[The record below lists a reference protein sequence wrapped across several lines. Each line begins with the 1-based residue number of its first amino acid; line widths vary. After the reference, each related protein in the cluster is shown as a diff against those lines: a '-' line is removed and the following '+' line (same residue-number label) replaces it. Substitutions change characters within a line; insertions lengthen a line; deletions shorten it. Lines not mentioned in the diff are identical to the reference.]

1 VNGLVETAIEAGVPP
16 NTVDLNQP
24 RPERFAR
31 PLQHAMTM
39 TELLRNHRLALYAV
53 FSAGLVAAVV
63 LNALQNHSNFFA
75 AAFAMSQSNGSIMV
89 NATCGPYDGGIAM
102 H

>member
-1 VNGLVETAIEAGVPP
+1 MS
-16 NTVDLNQP
+16 
-24 RPERFAR
+24 
-31 PLQHAMTM
+31 MTD
-39 TELLRNHRLALYAV
+39 LLRNHRLALFAV
-53 FSAGLVAAVV
+53 FSSGLVAAVV

-89 NATCGPYDGGIAM
+89 NATLHPCDGGIAM